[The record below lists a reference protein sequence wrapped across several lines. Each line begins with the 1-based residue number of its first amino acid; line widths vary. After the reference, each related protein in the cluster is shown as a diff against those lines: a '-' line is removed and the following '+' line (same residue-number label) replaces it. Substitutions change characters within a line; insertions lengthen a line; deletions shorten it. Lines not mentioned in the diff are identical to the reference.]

1 MRISLQDHWRKS
13 TLHKTFIDQS
23 LTIQFA
29 GGKQANF
36 LAEHGQ
42 CGRQ

>member
-1 MRISLQDHWRKS
+1 MHNL
-13 TLHKTFIDQS
+13 FINQS
-23 LTIQFA
+23 LTIPFRDD
-29 GGKQANF
+29 KQANF

>member
-1 MRISLQDHWRKS
+1 MHNL
-13 TLHKTFIDQS
+13 FINQS
-23 LTIQFA
+23 LTILLTNA
-29 GGKQANF
+29 EQANF